1 MKHII
6 LTVSVSI
13 LLSGCGALLKG
24 SSGLV
29 ITNEHRGD
37 CISAQPGRGVSELGR
52 TREGAPCQSV
62 TSMGMIPVFQYR
74 W

>member
-1 MKHII
+1 MRDII
-6 LTVSVSI
+6 LTLSASI
-13 LLSGCGALLKG
+13 LLSGCSLLKG
-24 SSGLV
+24 GNGLV
-29 ITNEHRGD
+29 ITNEYRGD